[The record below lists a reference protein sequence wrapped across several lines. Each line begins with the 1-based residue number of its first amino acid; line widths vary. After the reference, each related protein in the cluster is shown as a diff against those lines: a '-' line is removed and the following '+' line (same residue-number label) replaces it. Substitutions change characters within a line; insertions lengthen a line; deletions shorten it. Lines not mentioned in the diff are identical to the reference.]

1 MRLQAEWAL
10 VPLTKH
16 HRKHSRGTTK
26 LTQRQI
32 VHFRRPSIMRTKGEE
47 LGVQRQPGL
56 ANVLQ
61 RGVNTAQED
70 GEARVDGFM
79 EVGQPL
85 A

>member
-1 MRLQAEWAL
+1 MRLQAGWAL
-10 VPLTKH
+10 VRLSKH
-16 HRKHSRGTTK
+16 HRTRSRGTK
-26 LTQRQI
+26 LTQHQI

-56 ANVLQ
+56 ANVFQ